1 MEHEQALAILKALA
15 EGVDPVTGARFAA
28 DTPWQHADTVRAL
41 HRAVAALEASATAAP
56 PAAPAEARRPA
67 TGRGNAGKPW
77 SKEEDEK
84 LVAGFDA
91 GQTVEAL
98 AVAHSRSRFA
108 IEARLARFGKMP
120 MPTGLRI
127 AGSPRAAEPAA
138 AYAARR
144 IVPHAAGGRA

>member
-15 EGVDPVTGARFAA
+15 EGVDPATGARFAA
-28 DTPWQHADTVRAL
+28 DTPWQRADTVRAL
-41 HRAVAALEASATAAP
+41 HRAVAALEAAA
-56 PAAPAEARRPA
+56 PAAPAEAKRPA
-67 TGRGNAGKPW
+67 SSRGNAGKPW

-98 AVAHSRSRFA
+98 AAAHERSRFA
-108 IEARLARFGKMP
+108 IEARLARFGKVP

-127 AGSPRAAEPAA
+127 AGSPRAAERTAS
-138 AYAARR
+138 YVIR
-144 IVPHAAGGRA
+144 GRA

>member
-15 EGVDPVTGARFAA
+15 EGVDPATGARFAA
-28 DTPWQHADTVRAL
+28 DTPWQRADTVRAL
-41 HRAVAALEASATAAP
+41 HRAVAALEATAP
-56 PAAPAEARRPA
+56 APAEAKRPA
-67 TGRGNAGKPW
+67 SGRGNAGKPW

-98 AVAHSRSRFA
+98 AAAHERSRFA
-108 IEARLARFGKMP
+108 IEARLARFGKVP

-127 AGSPRAAEPAA
+127 AGSPRAAERTAS
-138 AYAARR
+138 YVIR
-144 IVPHAAGGRA
+144 GRA

>member
-15 EGVDPVTGARFAA
+15 EGVDPATGERFAA
-28 DTPWQHADTVRAL
+28 DTPWQRADTVRAL
-41 HRAVAALEASATAAP
+41 HRAVAALEAPGAPVAAP
-56 PAAPAEARRPA
+56 EPAAARPA
-67 TGRGNAGKPW
+67 PAGRGNAGKPW

-98 AVAHSRSRFA
+98 AAAHGRSRVA
-108 IEARLARFGKMP
+108 IEARLARFGKVP

-127 AGSPRAAEPAA
+127 AGSPRAAERTA
-138 AYAARR
+138 AYAAG
-144 IVPHAAGGRA
+144 ARA

>member
-15 EGVDPVTGARFAA
+15 EGVDPATGARFAA
-28 DTPWQHADTVRAL
+28 DTPWQRADTVRAL
-41 HRAVAALEASATAAP
+41 HRAVAALEGSA
-56 PAAPAEARRPA
+56 PAAPTEAKRPA
-67 TGRGNAGKPW
+67 SGRGNAGKPW

-98 AVAHSRSRFA
+98 AAAHSRSRFA
-108 IEARLARFGKMP
+108 IEARLARYGKVP

-127 AGSPRAAEPAA
+127 AGSPRAAERTVP
-138 AYAARR
+138 YAAR
-144 IVPHAAGGRA
+144 GRA